1 MRFRIRMGIPE
12 VKSFWDDLVSRDA
25 TGKLS
30 GNELKLFKRLAKA
43 IVLIEINPRH
53 NSLQSHEIEPLSRR
67 AGFKV
72 FQSYLENRTPA
83 AGRIFWAYGPDKGE
97 ITILSIHP
105 HPEDKKSKG
114 YEEVRLSQMP

>member
-1 MRFRIRMGIPE
+1 MGIPE

-83 AGRIFWAYGPDKGE
+83 AGRILWAYGPDKGE